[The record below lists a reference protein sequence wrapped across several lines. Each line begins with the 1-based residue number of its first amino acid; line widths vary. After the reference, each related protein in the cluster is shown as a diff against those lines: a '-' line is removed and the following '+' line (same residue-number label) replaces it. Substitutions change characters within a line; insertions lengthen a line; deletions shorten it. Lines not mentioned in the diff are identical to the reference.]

1 MYSFA
6 LTLCELNKIP
16 RERRC
21 TQFHHLCEFDR
32 GQTIG
37 SQEAEMSFLEIAQRL
52 DHDHGAATVM
62 GTYRVWFEEGR
73 QKLTIA
79 TNHVE
84 PTRDS
89 QDRRSR

>member
-1 MYSFA
+1 
-6 LTLCELNKIP
+6 
-16 RERRC
+16 
-21 TQFHHLCEFDR
+21 
-32 GQTIG
+32 
-37 SQEAEMSFLEIAQRL
+37 MSFLEIAQRL